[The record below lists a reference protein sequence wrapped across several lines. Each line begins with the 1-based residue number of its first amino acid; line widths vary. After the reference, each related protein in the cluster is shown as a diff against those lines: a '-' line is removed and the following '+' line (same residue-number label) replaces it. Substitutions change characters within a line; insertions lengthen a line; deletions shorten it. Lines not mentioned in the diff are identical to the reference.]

1 MPDGFQPN
9 KPKQTIAPTAPAI
22 SMPEMSLRQFVRSR
36 RYLLIAVISWIA
48 MIILLFSVIIPQ
60 SQEIQ
65 YIQGRYS
72 TEQKTL
78 EQLRNKLQFLDA
90 FDLEG
95 FQQQND
101 RINTIL
107 PSSKP
112 FLPLLHALK
121 SLANEQG
128 VIFSGLEWS
137 IGLVASESAQPQSD
151 QQVAS
156 ARGGAQP
163 EESLSKMELEMK
175 ILGTTD
181 RLNSYFEAMTRM
193 APVIETDTVSLSP
206 KFQIQ
211 EGVYEASLK
220 LTAFYAPL
228 ISLRGVVTGDK
239 PLPKLSNDENA
250 YTQTLQNYRVY
261 VEDQSSIEATSS
273 GRVNPFAF

>member
-1 MPDGFQPN
+1 MAEGFQPMQ
-9 KPKQTIAPTAPAI
+9 PKQATQPVSTGV
-22 SMPEMSLRQFVRSR
+22 SMPEMSLRQFIRSR
-36 RYLLIAVISWIA
+36 RYLLIAVLSWIA
-48 MIILLFSVIIPQ
+48 MIILLFSVIVPQ
-60 SQEIQ
+60 FQEIQ

-95 FQQQND
+95 FRQQND

-137 IGLVASESAQPQSD
+137 IGLVASESAQPQPD
-151 QQVAS
+151 QPTATT
-156 ARGGAQP
+156 RGGTQQ

-181 RLNSYFEAMTRM
+181 RLNLYFEAMTRM

-250 YTQTLQNYRVY
+250 YIQSLQGYRVY
-261 VEDQSSIEATSS
+261 VEDLSSVEATAS
-273 GRVNPFAF
+273 GRTNPFTF